1 MRPISVQVPSIG
13 YFWCTQCRG
22 WTNGCKDAFTPPCEA
37 GERWRGTTLLT
48 NTAKR
53 TDPSRGWWAFRLFC
67 PRRAARSAS
76 ISRLLTAV
84 SGLTV
89 RFYWDCICSAKIPS
103 PQRLEW
109 ESAGAVCSSEL
120 LAGDGRV
127 VANIYSLGC
136 FWGPV
141 QAGSPPVL
149 RELCASRACR
159 PRIVLCPFPSTP
171 SATPYIVAT
180 TFIAHNICLFLWVLD
195 A

>member
-1 MRPISVQVPSIG
+1 MPGMDKRVQG
-13 YFWCTQCRG
+13 RLH
-22 WTNGCKDAFTPPCEA
+22 APCEA

-76 ISRLLTAV
+76 ISRLLTAI

-109 ESAGAVCSSEL
+109 GSAGAVCSSEL
-120 LAGDGRV
+120 LAGDRRV
-127 VANIYSLGC
+127 FANIYIL
-136 FWGPV
+136 WGLQLRV
-141 QAGSPPVL
+141 QATKNPIFTRL
-149 RELCASRACR
+149 QTLCDTSRACR
-159 PRIVLCPFPSTP
+159 KCMFLQIYSMFSC
-171 SATPYIVAT
+171 
-180 TFIAHNICLFLWVLD
+180 TFS
-195 A
+195 

>member
-1 MRPISVQVPSIG
+1 MPGMDKRVQG
-13 YFWCTQCRG
+13 RLH
-22 WTNGCKDAFTPPCEA
+22 APCEA
-37 GERWRGTTLLT
+37 GEHWRGTTLLT

-109 ESAGAVCSSEL
+109 GSAGAVCSSEL
-120 LAGDGRV
+120 LAGDRRV

-159 PRIVLCPFPSTP
+159 PRIVLCLFPSTP

-180 TFIAHNICLFLWVLD
+180 AFIAHNICLFLWVLN

>member
-1 MRPISVQVPSIG
+1 MPGMDKRVQG
-13 YFWCTQCRG
+13 RLH
-22 WTNGCKDAFTPPCEA
+22 APCEA

-109 ESAGAVCSSEL
+109 GSAGAVCSSEL
-120 LAGDGRV
+120 LAGDRRVFANIYILWGLQLRVQATKTQFLPAFRLSVTHLGRV
-127 VANIYSLGC
+127 VNAC
-136 FWGPV
+136 FYRYTQCFHALSV
-141 QAGSPPVL
+141 
-149 RELCASRACR
+149 E
-159 PRIVLCPFPSTP
+159 
-171 SATPYIVAT
+171 Y
-180 TFIAHNICLFLWVLD
+180 
-195 A
+195 